1 MKRDLVIAG
10 VALAAVVGVSLIGH
24 QPESPKAATHASG
37 DYSFGGY
44 RAWYELLQRE
54 GVDVTRF
61 RLHHDALRDSGI
73 DTLIVAF
80 PDDSLPSYWNDG
92 ERAALRAWVRAGG
105 RVIDVG
111 AGPAIGTD
119 DSEYDPVILD
129 DVRADHGPLHGPW
142 AAYVSTLGD
151 RGTER
156 LARPKPEKPP
166 KRARGARL
174 IPTAKRPPRKPSAR
188 VHLDTLLADRAG
200 ALVVRYRVG
209 RGEVIAVA
217 TGALFEN
224 RALGRA
230 DDARLAFM
238 AALPRPAAPKQR
250 RIVAFDEAVRG
261 DIVEKAWYRA
271 LDAPELVALALAAL
285 AGLLWLLYGIVPL
298 GPAVRLRPARE
309 PTSEEF
315 VDAVAALYERAR
327 ARDHARDALVA
338 ESRRALER
346 APRTAEN
353 AALAQRIAAAATQ
366 PLANDAALLAVAKL
380 ARTAREETIR
390 GSNPDRRSGTF
401 AGGARA
407 RRRRR

>member
-1 MKRDLVIAG
+1 VKRDLVIAG

-24 QPESPKAATHASG
+24 RPESPKAATHASG

-44 RAWYELLQRE
+44 RAWYELLARE
-54 GVDVTRF
+54 GIDVARF

-80 PDDSLPSYWNDG
+80 PDDGLPSSWSPAEG
-92 ERAALRAWVRAGG
+92 AALRAWVRAGG
-105 RVIDVG
+105 RVVSVG
-111 AGPAIGTD
+111 DAPVGGD
-119 DSEYDPVILD
+119 DAPVVLD
-129 DVRADHGPLHGPW
+129 GVRPERGPLRGPW
-142 AAYVSTLGD
+142 AAYAGALGD

-156 LARPKPEKPP
+156 LVRPKPAAPR

-174 IPTAKRPPRKPSAR
+174 ITAAGKTPPRAPAH
-188 VHLDTLLADRAG
+188 VDTLLADRAG
-200 ALVVRYRVG
+200 ALVVRYRYG
-209 RGEVIAVA
+209 RGEVLAVA

-230 DDARLAFM
+230 DDARLAFLV
-238 AALPRPAAPKQR
+238 AQPRPAGAKR
-250 RIVAFDEAVRG
+250 RAVVAFDEAVRG
-261 DIVEKAWYRA
+261 DVVEKAWYRA

-298 GPAVRLRPARE
+298 GPAVRLRAARE

-315 VDAVAALYERAR
+315 LDAVAALYERAR

-338 ESRRALER
+338 EARRALER

-353 AALAQRIAAAATQ
+353 AALAQRVAAAAHE

-380 ARTAREETIR
+380 ARTAREN
-390 GSNPDRRSGTF
+390 SKSMMMDRAHDG
-401 AGGARA
+401 RA
-407 RRRRR
+407 RRTVPLRGRAGGLA